1 MNGIYELSDHAML
14 DTFPLRFGIIPPRHV
29 YLDNVQR
36 DLKATNNQKP
46 KEIELG
52 NYHAMANCLDVNRQS
67 LIASGRFV
75 LSSQKK
81 HKLYPTLITAFSN
94 EYDPAE
100 RSVSDLIR
108 SLRDQK
114 EIDTAFIIDYLHK
127 PYKQGEIGTS
137 LDLYKYLVSLG
148 VKKEVGEY
156 ENAIEMV
163 KIERDEALDKLA
175 AMERRLEVEQRTS
188 IEKEKTRTDYH
199 GESIDVSPVCT
210 LREVVVRKRTKGNG
224 EVVDC
229 TYLSFEET
237 VPERKMD
244 HVFDRNWRITD
255 KAHELVGKKVYTTTW
270 KPEIFKPM
278 EWFRNIYEASV

>member
-52 NYHAMANCLDVNRQS
+52 NYHATANCFDVNRQS

-75 LSSQKK
+75 LSSHKK
-81 HKLYPTLITAFSN
+81 HRLYPTLITAFSN

-114 EIDTAFIIDYLHK
+114 EIDTDFIIDYLHQ
-127 PYKQGEIGTS
+127 PYRQGKISSS
-137 LDLYKYLVSLG
+137 LELYKCLVMLG
-148 VKKEVGEY
+148 VKKELNEY
-156 ENAIEMV
+156 EGAIE
-163 KIERDEALDKLA
+163 KAKAEREEALIKLDELEKRIVA
-175 AMERRLEVEQRTS
+175 ERETSLQNEKLRRDYRGEEIEVAP
-188 IEKEKTRTDYH
+188 I
-199 GESIDVSPVCT
+199 CT
-210 LREVVVRKRTKGNG
+210 LKAVAVKKRVKGN
-224 EVVDC
+224 EDVVDC
-229 TYLSFEET
+229 TYLSFEEA

-244 HVFDRNWRITD
+244 YIFDRDGRITD
-255 KAHELVGKKVYTTTW
+255 RAYELVGRKVYTTTW

-278 EWFRNIYEASV
+278 EWFRGIYEVR